1 MENWKEGI
9 IEIFLA
15 VFCASVELVIHTPW
29 V

>member
-9 IEIFLA
+9 IEVFLA
-15 VFCASVELVIHTPW
+15 VFCASIEFLLHTPG